1 MFESAAS
8 TTTLTKPATHVL
20 LHVCC
25 GPCAIVPVSRLREQ
39 GLAVT
44 AFFMNPNIHPLSE
57 YLRRREAMVQ
67 VAEKLD
73 LPVLWADQTWDI
85 RLWLKDVAGTGD
97 SPPERCTYCYST
109 RLAATCQAALEHN
122 IPAFSTSL
130 LYSKYQA
137 HEAICTQGQALA
149 EQNNSTFVYQDF
161 RTGWQEG
168 IDISKEWNIYRQ
180 AYCGC
185 VYSEAERYSKA
196 LRKLL
201 PSSQRP
207 PST

>member
-1 MFESAAS
+1 MPEYKQHFAAR
-8 TTTLTKPATHVL
+8 PANHIL

-25 GPCAIVPVSRLREQ
+25 GPCAIVPVLRLRAQ
-39 GLAVT
+39 ALAVT

-73 LPVLWADQTWDI
+73 IPVLWADQSWNI
-85 RLWLKDVAGTGD
+85 QLWLRDVAGTQD
-97 SPPERCTYCYST
+97 NPPERCTYCYST
-109 RLAATCQAALEHN
+109 RLAATCQAAQDHN
-122 IPAFSTSL
+122 FAAFSTSL

-137 HEAICTQGQALA
+137 HEAIWKQGQDLA
-149 EQNNSTFVYQDF
+149 EKSGKNFLYQDF

-168 IDISKEWNIYRQ
+168 IDSAKAWNIYRQ

-185 VYSEAERYSKA
+185 VYSEAERYKKA
-196 LRKLL
+196 LQKLV
-201 PSSQRP
+201 
-207 PST
+207 